1 METIIVNKNQQFIA
15 VMNIVRYGQ
24 LIDYADVF
32 DPSDR
37 EQINIMFS
45 TILNQNHEKQIIRF
59 LYASIRFRIE
69 TKQYSNDYNDD
80 YGHYIIYSY
89 YINNINVL
97 TLA

>member
-45 TILNQNHEKQIIRF
+45 TILN
-59 LYASIRFRIE
+59 
-69 TKQYSNDYNDD
+69 
-80 YGHYIIYSY
+80 
-89 YINNINVL
+89 
-97 TLA
+97 